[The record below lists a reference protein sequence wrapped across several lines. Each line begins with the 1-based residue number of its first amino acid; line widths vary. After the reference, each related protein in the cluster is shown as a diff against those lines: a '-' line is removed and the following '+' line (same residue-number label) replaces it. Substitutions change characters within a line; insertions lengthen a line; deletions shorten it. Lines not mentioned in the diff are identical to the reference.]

1 MAIDA
6 KKEFKKHYVLIGW
19 GIIWV
24 LFLFLALVLPA
35 VTYKG
40 PDAKDLLGQ
49 TYNPPEDDGLKG
61 AGFTYWGGFIFINI
75 AFIVMGV
82 IMYFQQRKGKTAANS
97 QITTYAAVGGY
108 FAVSFILNFIFMCVY
123 TKTWA
128 AGVLIPNIVLLLL
141 AALLIMFV
149 LRSENHVAEV
159 GQQLQEKAVVL
170 ENFEIRVSALV
181 MLANDYDVKKALETL
196 HNEVRYA
203 DSMSV
208 PAAQQQENAFME
220 KIVELQEMLEDE
232 TSDKEEILKLIKKA
246 STAWKIRNEYIQ
258 VYNSRLG

>member
-1 MAIDA
+1 MAVDV
-6 KKEFKKHYVLIGW
+6 KNGFKKHYVLIGW

-35 VTYKG
+35 VTYEG
-40 PDAKDLLGQ
+40 YDIVLGQ
-49 TYNPPEDDGLKG
+49 KVPNPDKDGLAG
-61 AGFTYWGGFIFINI
+61 AKFAYWGGFIFINI
-75 AFIVMGV
+75 AFIVEGV
-82 IMYFQQRKGKTAANS
+82 IMYFMQRKGSRHANS
-97 QITTYAAVGGY
+97 QITTYVAVGGY
-108 FAVSFILNFIFMCVY
+108 FAVAFILNLIFMTAGY
-123 TKTWA
+123 EHKWA

-159 GQQLQEKAVVL
+159 GEKLTEKAVVL
-170 ENFEIRVSALV
+170 ENFEVRVSALV

-208 PAAQQQENAFME
+208 PAAEQQENAFME

-232 TSDKEEILKLIKKA
+232 ASDKEEILKLVKKA
-246 STAWKIRNEYIQ
+246 STAWKIRNEFIQ
-258 VYNSRLG
+258 VYNSRMG

>member
-1 MAIDA
+1 MAVDV
-6 KKEFKKHYVLIGW
+6 KNGFKKHYVLIGW

-24 LFLFLALVLPA
+24 LFMFLALVLPA
-35 VTYKG
+35 VTYEGTKVVDGVEKTVKG
-40 PDAKDLLGQ
+40 L
-49 TYNPPEDDGLKG
+49 EG

-82 IMYFQQRKGKTAANS
+82 IMFFQQRKGAAANS

-123 TKTWA
+123 TKKWA

-149 LRSENHVAEV
+149 LRSEGHVAQV
-159 GQQLQEKAVVL
+159 GENLREQAVVL

-181 MLANDYDVKKALETL
+181 MLATDFDVKKALETL
-196 HNEVRYA
+196 HNEVRYS

-232 TSDKEEILKLIKKA
+232 NSDKEEILKLVKKA
-246 STAWKIRNEYIQ
+246 STAWKIRNEFIQ
-258 VYNSRLG
+258 VYNSRMG

>member
-1 MAIDA
+1 MAVDV
-6 KKEFKKHYVLIGW
+6 KNGFKKYYVLIGW
-19 GIIWV
+19 AIVWV

-35 VTYKG
+35 VSYKAEKVVAG
-40 PDAKDLLGQ
+40 IKVADPD
-49 TYNPPEDDGLKG
+49 NDGLKG

-75 AFIVMGV
+75 AFIVVGA
-82 IMYFQQRKGKTAANS
+82 IMFFQQRKVAAANS

-108 FAVSFILNFIFMCVY
+108 FAVSFILNLIFMIVY

-149 LRSENHVAEV
+149 LRSEGHVAEV
-159 GQQLQEKAVVL
+159 GENLREKAVVL
-170 ENFEIRVSALV
+170 ENFEVRVSALV
-181 MLANDYDVKKALETL
+181 MLANDFDVKKALETL

-232 TSDKEEILKLIKKA
+232 NSDKEEILKLVKKA
-246 STAWKIRNEYIQ
+246 STAWKIRNEFIQ
-258 VYNSRLG
+258 VYNSRMG